1 MPDDAVLLGPGEG
14 RRFWTGL
21 SQGAVKVESG
31 SADFSVFESSP
42 PPGVP
47 GAPPHVHHSYDEAW
61 FVIEGTVEF
70 VLGDRRER
78 LEAGGFAFAPRGVVH
93 GFANPGPARAR
104 MLVIGSHPSVA
115 MIEEVGRCPKLV
127 PSARTPSWRFSAAMI
142 LPLPEPENPAA
153 GVRSERAAADVGLI
167 GLGQIGQVHAAA
179 IRRSPVARLAAV
191 ADTEAGLLRP
201 FAAEGCPPIRT
212 PVS

>member
-1 MPDDAVLLGPGEG
+1 
-14 RRFWTGL
+14 
-21 SQGAVKVESG
+21 
-31 SADFSVFESSP
+31 
-42 PPGVP
+42 
-47 GAPPHVHHSYDEAW
+47 
-61 FVIEGTVEF
+61 
-70 VLGDRRER
+70 
-78 LEAGGFAFAPRGVVH
+78 
-93 GFANPGPARAR
+93 